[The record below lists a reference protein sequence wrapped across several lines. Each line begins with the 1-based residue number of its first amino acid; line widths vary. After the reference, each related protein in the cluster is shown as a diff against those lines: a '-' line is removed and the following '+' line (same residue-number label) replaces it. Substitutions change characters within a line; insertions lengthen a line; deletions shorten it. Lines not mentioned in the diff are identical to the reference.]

1 MNLKLQTL
9 KTVITITMN
18 NPLNKLYSQHKRNIL
33 SVFLFFNFIPFS
45 SAQMIENP
53 AFRLLLSG
61 MLSHSVPEI
70 SVQEADSLKKLNAIF
85 IDTREEKEFLTSHIE
100 GSIFVGYDSLDLS
113 SVKKIEKSKEI
124 VVYCSVGYRSEKI
137 AERLVEMGYINV
149 KNLYGGIF
157 EWKNQNKHV
166 VNPANE
172 VTEKVHAYNRVWGV
186 WLQKGVKVY

>member
-1 MNLKLQTL
+1 M
-9 KTVITITMN
+9 ITIIMN
-18 NPLNKLYSQHKRNIL
+18 KAFFKSHPLLIKNLL
-33 SVFLFFNFIPFS
+33 SVFLFFIFIPFS
-45 SAQMIENP
+45 SAQMIENS

-70 SVQEADSLKKLNAIF
+70 SVQEADSLKNFNAIF
-85 IDTREEKEFLTSHIE
+85 IDTREKKEYLTSHIE
-100 GSIFVGYDSLDLS
+100 GSIFIGYDSLDLS
-113 SVKKIEKSKEI
+113 SLEKIEKNKEI

-137 AERLVEMGYINV
+137 AERLVRMGYTNV

-157 EWKNQNKHV
+157 EWKNQNKQV